1 VDTHGNPSGWHCQE
15 DGANKL
21 NPGTILALGPVSPT
35 RGGGGMLSAQD
46 QQEPELRTYPC
57 CVSPLRG
64 VDWCC
69 DLDLGASRCCCTDV
83 QLKALTH
90 LGQQGRAA

>member
-1 VDTHGNPSGWHCQE
+1 MEILQAGIVKRMAQTNSTQVLYLLSVQCPRHG
-15 DGANKL
+15 
-21 NPGTILALGPVSPT
+21 
-35 RGGGGMLSAQD
+35 GGGGMLSAQD